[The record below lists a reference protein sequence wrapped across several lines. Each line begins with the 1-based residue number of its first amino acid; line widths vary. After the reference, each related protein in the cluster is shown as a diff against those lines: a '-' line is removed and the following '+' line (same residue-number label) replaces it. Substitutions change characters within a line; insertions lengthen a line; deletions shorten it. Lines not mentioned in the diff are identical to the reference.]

1 MADSAHDP
9 RYARRASRPSVEA
22 FDEVVSR
29 ALRIL
34 DEESRAWTESP
45 ERLEAERLRLAR
57 SAPLTNP
64 DSR

>member
-1 MADSAHDP
+1 MADSARDP
-9 RYARRASRPSVEA
+9 RHARHTSRPSVEP

-45 ERLEAERLRLAR
+45 ERLDTAR
-57 SAPLTNP
+57 MRRAHPATLTNSE
-64 DSR
+64 SR